1 MSDES
6 PTVMLP
12 RTVYLESSALLAWLF
27 DEPQH
32 ADEVRDM
39 VNDASLVIT
48 SALTL
53 VECHRA
59 IHRATQLE
67 RLTPVE
73 SFAVQH
79 YLTRLSSSWCILA
92 LDDTVLDRASGS
104 FPGLP
109 IRTLDALHVASALE
123 AVTQFGAVELIS
135 LDDRVRTCAR
145 AAGLAVAPNDLT
157 LPVIP

>member
-1 MSDES
+1 
-6 PTVMLP
+6 
-12 RTVYLESSALLAWLF
+12 
-27 DEPQH
+27 
-32 ADEVRDM
+32 
-39 VNDASLVIT
+39 
-48 SALTL
+48 
-53 VECHRA
+53 
-59 IHRATQLE
+59 
-67 RLTPVE
+67 VE

-157 LPVIP
+157 LPVTP